1 MTFDKTR
8 HEKNEEV
15 EEAEEA
21 KEEADPAVADPQFMP
36 NIVPQT
42 GDNDDST
49 PAERATSPEATQSK
63 EKK

>member
-8 HEKNEEV
+8 HAKSEEV

-21 KEEADPAVADPQFMP
+21 KDKADPAVADPQFMP

-42 GDNDDST
+42 GDDDDST
-49 PAERATSPEATQSK
+49 PAERATSPEATGSK
-63 EKK
+63 EK